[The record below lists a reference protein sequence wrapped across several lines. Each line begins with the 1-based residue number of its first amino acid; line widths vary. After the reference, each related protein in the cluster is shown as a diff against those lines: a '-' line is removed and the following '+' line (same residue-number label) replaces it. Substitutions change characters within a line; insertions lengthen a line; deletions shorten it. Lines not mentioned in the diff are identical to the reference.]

1 MHNNNP
7 ATSLRYRD
15 RQVGGSG
22 RFVSASTLRT
32 RSGSISKQMST
43 TYQPQETDTDV
54 SGTDRSRDASVTMIT
69 TPGDG
74 SCGIGTYACDLMRG
88 FDADAASLH
97 IDQDD
102 RSVAAFLCLAVQA
115 VRSGSDV
122 IHVQHEY
129 GLFRRDGS
137 SFPGIMGLVFFPV
150 LFVLARLRG
159 KPVVVT
165 MHSVLAPE
173 PGESSFRVRLYLL
186 LMHKLLAVGTNHL
199 VFLSPDC
206 ASKFL
211 ADIGLGDTAYSVLS
225 HGVNTDVPGT
235 ADPATAKRELGFDP
249 EDDVIGIPGF
259 VRPPKGHDI
268 FVELARDLP
277 EYEFLIAGGARPKGD
292 DFAFA
297 SRIAEEAPEN
307 VTITGVLDDA
317 EYWTALA
324 APDLAVLP
332 YRVVSQSGTF
342 NSCATRELPVL
353 ANDVDYFRRIEAKW
367 GTPETVDAEDRSALV
382 ERVRTL
388 MEDDG
393 RRKELSEKMAQ
404 YKRAN
409 SFEQVGTEHEN
420 IYSRALDGTVAA
432 SSGLTVETESL
443 SSPPAACSAQR
454 GTPADDD

>member
-1 MHNNNP
+1 M
-7 ATSLRYRD
+7 
-15 RQVGGSG
+15 V
-22 RFVSASTLRT
+22 
-32 RSGSISKQMST
+32 
-43 TYQPQETDTDV
+43 
-54 SGTDRSRDASVTMIT
+54 T

-102 RSVAAFLCLAVQA
+102 RSFAQFLCLAVRA
-115 VRSGSDV
+115 ARSSSDV

-137 SFPGIMGLVFFPV
+137 SYPGVMGLVFFPV
-150 LFVLARLRG
+150 LFVLARLRS

-165 MHSVLAPE
+165 MHSVLTPDPE
-173 PGESSFRVRLYLL
+173 PSSFTVRLYLL
-186 LMHKLLAVGTNHL
+186 LMHKLLALGTSHL

-206 ASKFL
+206 ASKFQT
-211 ADIGLGDTAYSVLS
+211 DVGLDEAEYSVLS

-235 ADPATAKRELGFDP
+235 ADRPEAKREFGFDP
-249 EDDVIGIPGF
+249 EDDVIAIPGF

-268 FVELARDLP
+268 FVELARELP
-277 EYEFLIAGGARPKGD
+277 EYEFMIAGGARPKGAD
-292 DFAFA
+292 AAFA
-297 SRIAEEAPEN
+297 TRICEEAPEN
-307 VTITGVLDDA
+307 VTVTGVLDEEA
-317 EYWTALA
+317 YWTALA

-367 GTPETVDAEDRSALV
+367 GTPETVDVEDRSALV
-382 ERVRTL
+382 DRVRSL
-388 MEDDG
+388 MEEDG
-393 RRKELSEKMAQ
+393 RRKEVSEKMAQ

-409 SFEQVGTEHEN
+409 SFEQVGAEHEH
-420 IYSRALDGTVAA
+420 IYTHAIDRTVADPGE
-432 SSGLTVETESL
+432 SSVGPAAVESL
-443 SSPPAACSAQR
+443 PAACTAQR